1 MDDENGHRCL
11 FHCPGGVHFVNVKA
25 AVDPPADFHK
35 RPCQAVGHVH
45 IPCDLADDVSG
56 GGIGAVGD
64 DSFHVFG
71 QVQPG
76 SHQHR
81 RRTHGNAVEDNLH
94 ICTESLHGVACPAFH
109 VPPLLN
115 AKGDGAAFASAVG
128 AFVDE
133 QEIVP
138 HRETQLTA
146 PGEVRQGAAAVAVKA
161 DVQRRTV
168 FDVVITPEQGKPVER
183 YDGNLLVGTVAELAE
198 QAVDLL
204 AVGVI
209 FVAGEGGDFV
219 PPLFRGV
226 ECDAVGIV
234 PSHQQN
240 CRDGTQ
246 KKQKNRHIISP
257 GYSPSAPGS
266 CRMDTE
272 KCPCFLY

>member
-1 MDDENGHRCL
+1 M
-11 FHCPGGVHFVNVKA
+11 
-25 AVDPPADFHK
+25 
-35 RPCQAVGHVH
+35 
-45 IPCDLADDVSG
+45 
-56 GGIGAVGD
+56 
-64 DSFHVFG
+64 
-71 QVQPG
+71 
-76 SHQHR
+76 
-81 RRTHGNAVEDNLH
+81 
-94 ICTESLHGVACPAFH
+94 
-109 VPPLLN
+109 
-115 AKGDGAAFASAVG
+115 
-128 AFVDE
+128 
-133 QEIVP
+133 P

-146 PGEVRQGAAAVAVKA
+146 PGEVRQGAAAVTVEA

-246 KKQKNRHIISP
+246 KK
-257 GYSPSAPGS
+257 
-266 CRMDTE
+266 
-272 KCPCFLY
+272 